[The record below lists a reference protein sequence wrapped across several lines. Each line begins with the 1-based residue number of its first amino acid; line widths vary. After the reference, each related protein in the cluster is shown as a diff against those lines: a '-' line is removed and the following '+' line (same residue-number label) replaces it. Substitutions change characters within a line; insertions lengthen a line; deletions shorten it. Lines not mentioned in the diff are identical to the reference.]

1 MFVTN
6 HVLAGAIIGRWYAD
20 RPVTAF
26 LIGAGT
32 HLAMDS
38 VPHWGCD
45 AEASGGPERFLRA
58 ARRDGLL
65 GLAAAGGAVL
75 AADRDCRVSTVTAI
89 CGSVLLDLD
98 KPVEHFFDFSPF
110 PAVVQWIHG
119 AIQRESEGGMPMEVA
134 TGALLTTADAWMARR
149 SRRRGRTGRR
159 GRTDPRGRTG
169 AGRHHL
175 AMQSSSTGQSPATL
189 PA

>member
-26 LIGAGT
+26 LIGAGS

-45 AEASGGPERFLRA
+45 AEAPGGPERFLRA
-58 ARRDGLL
+58 ARRDGVV

-75 AADRDCRVSTVTAI
+75 AADRECRVSTMAAI

-98 KPVEHFFDFSPF
+98 KPVEHFFDISPF

-134 TGALLTTADAWMARR
+134 TGVLLAVADAWMARR
-149 SRRRGRTGRR
+149 SRRRGWTDRRGWTGR
-159 GRTDPRGRTG
+159 RGRTG

-175 AMQSSSTGQSPATL
+175 ATQCSCTGQSPATL
-189 PA
+189 PS